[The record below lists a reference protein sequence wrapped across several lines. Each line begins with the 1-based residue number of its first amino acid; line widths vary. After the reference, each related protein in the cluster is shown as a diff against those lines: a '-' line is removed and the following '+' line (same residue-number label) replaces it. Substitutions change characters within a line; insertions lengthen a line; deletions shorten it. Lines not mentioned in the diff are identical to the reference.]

1 LGDLITLF
9 LLALMGAGFV
19 KLIDVPPVV
28 GAAVLLVCVGTV
40 AVGLVVRRQSRK
52 ETERA
57 QSRRRGGDGSTDG
70 KAEGELEQGGWAPLV
85 RCLGFESVTRFG
97 SPDLVVFFFGST

>member
-1 LGDLITLF
+1 
-9 LLALMGAGFV
+9 MGAGFV

-28 GAAVLLVCVGTV
+28 GAAVFLVCVGTV

-57 QSRRRGGDGSTDG
+57 QIRRRGVDGTDG

-85 RCLGFESVTRFG
+85 RCLGFERVTRLDRLTWSSVFSLPFG
-97 SPDLVVFFFGST
+97 FT